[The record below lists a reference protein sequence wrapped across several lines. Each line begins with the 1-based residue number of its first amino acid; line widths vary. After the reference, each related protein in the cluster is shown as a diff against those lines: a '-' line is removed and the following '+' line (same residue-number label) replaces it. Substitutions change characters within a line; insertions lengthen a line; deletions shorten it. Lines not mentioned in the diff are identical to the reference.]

1 VASRKLWQGLQL
13 FLQTTAVTWTYSRI
27 AGKVPCTQVNF
38 GDYGVTQ
45 DLPNT
50 GYLLSSA
57 PSGLFYAM
65 LQATEETV
73 LLDPLVFRQSPV
85 DAF

>member
-1 VASRKLWQGLQL
+1 MV
-13 FLQTTAVTWTYSRI
+13 TAFS
-27 AGKVPCTQVNF
+27 
-38 GDYGVTQ
+38 Q

-50 GYLLSSA
+50 GYFLSSA
-57 PSGLFYAM
+57 PRGLLYGM
-65 LQATEETV
+65 LQAIEETV